1 MGNLNDLETRL
12 SAIEDRRLKI
22 ERDIKALTVESNGLY
37 REQVILTNEKYRK
50 HFRVKDHENNPEA
63 LAQLLYDAHI
73 SSAAADSLLEW
84 IQSFGKNFLPSWGS
98 LNGEGA
104 MPSAE
109 LGFEEDEEITPGVIR
124 SISRFS
130 SLVHGGA
137 EYAIFDIREHGYK
150 TTGDWYL
157 IVVGEKF
164 DRAEVID
171 LQHATQINPDDI
183 SGSLE
188 EALVYISQEHWMI

>member
-1 MGNLNDLETRL
+1 MGNLDDLETRL
-12 SAIEDRRLKI
+12 IAIEDRRLKI
-22 ERDIKALTVESNGLY
+22 EKEIKALTVESNGLY

-50 HFRVKDHENNPEA
+50 HFHVKDHENNSDA

-98 LNGEGA
+98 LNGEGV

-109 LGFEEDEEITPGVIR
+109 LGFEEDEEIAAGIVR
-124 SISRFS
+124 SISRFA
-130 SLVHGGA
+130 SLVHDGTG
-137 EYAIFDIREHGYK
+137 YAIFNIREHGYK

-157 IVVGEKF
+157 IVAGEKF
-164 DRAEVID
+164 DRAEVVD

-183 SGSLE
+183 STSLKD
-188 EALVYISQEHWMI
+188 ALIYISQEHWMI